1 MQVDQMTAIN
11 ETSNEQAVLVT
22 LLGTIVETPAA
33 HGKVRCR
40 LTEAI
45 SAPAPGES
53 DLISLVGKI
62 ASALRTQEAR
72 ISDLHTTIYRL
83 PDSVAQTLSTELQTL
98 LSENS

>member
-1 MQVDQMTAIN
+1 MTAIN

-22 LLGTIVETPAA
+22 LLGTIVETQAA
-33 HGKVRCR
+33 HGKLLCL

-62 ASALRTQEAR
+62 TSALRTQEAR